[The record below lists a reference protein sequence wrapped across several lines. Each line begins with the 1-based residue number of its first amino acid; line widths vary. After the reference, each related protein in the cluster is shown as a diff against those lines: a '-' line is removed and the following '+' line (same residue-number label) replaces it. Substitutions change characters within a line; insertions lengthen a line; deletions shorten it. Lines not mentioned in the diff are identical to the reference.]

1 MMVVTAA
8 IGLPRIGLTQQGPGT
23 PGRACSSRGRPN
35 AWGPSEEIAGRQ
47 HLASWPERHGGSP
60 PMILCAHDT
69 WVAVGSIAHRMIAT
83 EPL

>member
-35 AWGPSEEIAGRQ
+35 AWAQARRLLAVNTSPVGPSGT
-47 HLASWPERHGGSP
+47 GSP